1 MLVNKS
7 KDNWQIF
14 KHNC

>member
-1 MLVNKS
+1 MSL

-14 KHNC
+14 KHNCYCN